1 VARQAFEKKIE
12 GLEALRKSSDPA
24 EIVAALRKA
33 LQDRNNYL
41 VSKAAAIAGD
51 LRLEELTPDL
61 IAAFDRFFPDPV
73 KQDSV
78 KQDPV
83 KSDPQCWA
91 KNAIA
96 KALKDLGCR
105 QASVFLRGID
115 YVQLE
120 PVWGGSSD
128 SAITLRGACTL
139 ALIDCQLDDLEIL
152 THLADRLADKEK
164 SVRVDAALA
173 VAQFGRE
180 EGAPLLRLKLLLGDR
195 EPEVIGQCCASLL
208 SLAPRQALPLL
219 QRLLDPKSSHAE
231 EEVRIEAA
239 SALAASSEPEAIELL
254 KTCWKGKV
262 SADVRRAILI
272 SLGASPLRSA
282 AEFLLAVISEPSAE
296 WAAEALSALASSRF
310 HEEMR
315 EAARSAVESRGDAG
329 LRQLFERQLFEGK
342 FKGEFSR

>member
-1 VARQAFEKKIE
+1 VAKQAFEKRIE
-12 GLEALRKSSDPA
+12 QLEALRRNPDQA
-24 EIVAALRKA
+24 AVIAALRKA

-61 IAAFDRFFPDPV
+61 IAAFDRFFPDP
-73 KQDSV
+73 V

-128 SAITLRGACTL
+128 TAITLRGACTL
-139 ALIDCQLDDLEIL
+139 ALVDCQLDNLEIL

-164 SVRVDAALA
+164 PVRVDAALA
-173 VAQFGRE
+173 IAQFGRE

-195 EPEVIGQCCASLL
+195 EPEVIGQCCSSLL
-208 SLAPRQALPLL
+208 DLAPRQALPLL
-219 QRLLDPKSSHAE
+219 QSLLNHTE

-239 SALAASSEPEAIELL
+239 SALAASREPEAIEIL
-254 KTCWKGKV
+254 KSFWKGKV

-282 AEFLLAVISEPSAE
+282 AEFLLAVFSDPSHE
-296 WAAEALSALASSRF
+296 WAAEALTALASSRF
-310 HEEMR
+310 HEELR
-315 EAARSAVESRGDAG
+315 EAAKRAVESSSDAR
-329 LRQLFERQLFEGK
+329 LRQLFERQFTP
-342 FKGEFSR
+342 

>member
-1 VARQAFEKKIE
+1 VAKQAFEKRIE
-12 GLEALRKSSDPA
+12 QLEALRGNPDRA
-24 EIVAALRKA
+24 AVIAALRKA

-61 IAAFDRFFPDPV
+61 IAAFGRFFE
-73 KQDSV
+73 
-78 KQDPV
+78 DPV

-139 ALIDCQLDDLEIL
+139 ALVDCQLPDLEIL

-164 SVRVDAALA
+164 PVRVDAALA
-173 VAQFGRE
+173 IAQFGRD

-195 EPEVIGQCCASLL
+195 EPEVIGQCCSSLL
-208 SLAPRQALPLL
+208 DLAPRQALPLL
-219 QRLLDPKSSHAE
+219 QRLLNHAE

-239 SALAASSEPEAIELL
+239 SALAASRETEAIEIL
-254 KTCWKGKV
+254 KSVWKGKV
-262 SADVRRAILI
+262 SAPVRQAILI

-282 AEFLLAVISEPSAE
+282 AEFLLGVFSDPSHE
-296 WAAEALSALASSRF
+296 WAAEALTALASSRF
-310 HEEMR
+310 HEELR
-315 EAARSAVESRGDAG
+315 EAAKRAVESSSDAR
-329 LRQLFERQLFEGK
+329 LRQLFERQFTP
-342 FKGEFSR
+342 

>member
-1 VARQAFEKKIE
+1 MARQAFEKKIE
-12 GLEALRKSSDPA
+12 GLEALRRSSDPA

-51 LRLEELTPDL
+51 LRLEDLTPDL
-61 IAAFDRFFPDPV
+61 IAAFDRFFPDP
-73 KQDSV
+73 V

-139 ALIDCQLDDLEIL
+139 ALVDCQLDDLEIL

-173 VAQFGRE
+173 IAQFGRE

-195 EPEVIGQCCASLL
+195 EPEVIGQCCFSLL
-208 SLAPRQALPLL
+208 NLAPRQALPLL
-219 QRLLDPKSSHAE
+219 QRLLNHAE
-231 EEVRIEAA
+231 EEVRTEAA
-239 SALAASSEPEAIELL
+239 SALAASREPEAIEIL
-254 KTCWKGKV
+254 KSFWKGKV
-262 SADVRRAILI
+262 SAEVRRAILI

-282 AEFLLAVISEPSAE
+282 ADFLLAVFSEPQGE

-310 HEEMR
+310 HEELR
-315 EAARSAVESRGDAG
+315 EAAKKAMEASGDAG
-329 LRQLFERQLFEGK
+329 LRQLFEGK
-342 FKGEFSR
+342 FGR